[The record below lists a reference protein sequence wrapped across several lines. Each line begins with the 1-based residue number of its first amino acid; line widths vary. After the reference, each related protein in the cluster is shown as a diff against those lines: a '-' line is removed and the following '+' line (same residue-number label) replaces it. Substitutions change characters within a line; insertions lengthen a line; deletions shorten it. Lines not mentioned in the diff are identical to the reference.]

1 MRIAAP
7 EQVDQYLNKVL
18 GVEAK
23 LKALNTNLTHL
34 KERAAEL
41 QVEREIQRVVPVA
54 NDEKTEE
61 EREAWDREAG
71 SRVKQYDEALSD
83 IANIIGTLEEQKVVL
98 ESSQEGKN
106 RAAKRREEK
115 AKKKRLS

>member
-71 SRVKQYDEALSD
+71 SRVKQYEEAILACKFNNTKYNPTD
-83 IANIIGTLEEQKVVL
+83 CTC
-98 ESSQEGKN
+98 SSRSHKSSLHDG
-106 RAAKRREEK
+106 AH
-115 AKKKRLS
+115 SI